1 MMKKRGSAKDDGK
14 LLNSAKTRGQFV
26 SGNPDKNYTT
36 GFNTAGGIT
45 ETSMS

>member
-1 MMKKRGSAKDDGK
+1 MMKKRGSVKDEGK
-14 LLNSAKTRGQFV
+14 LLNSAKTRAQF
-26 SGNPDKNYTT
+26 GNEKNNYTT